1 VIVVPG
7 TEADAPGAA
16 ALHAAEISEG
26 FLPTLGPVFLRR
38 LYRRIVRS
46 EGSFLLVSSDELGL
60 VGMASATEDV
70 GGLYRAFL
78 VKDGPAAAV
87 AAAPRLLRSW
97 RKVIET
103 LHYPAAERAL
113 PSAELL
119 SVAVAPRGRGQGLG
133 AELVAG
139 VNEELR
145 RRGVDD
151 AKVVAAAD
159 NKAALRLYEAAG
171 YRRTA
176 TIEVHGGAPSEVLTW
191 H

>member
-1 VIVVPG
+1 MSVDVG
-7 TEADAPGAA
+7 TEADAPAA
-16 ALHAAEISEG
+16 AELHASQINEG

-38 LYRRIVRS
+38 LYRRIVRW
-46 EGSFLLVSSDELGL
+46 EGSFLVVSRDDLGV
-60 VGMASATEDV
+60 VGMAAATEDV
-70 GGLYRAFL
+70 GRLYRAFL
-78 VKDGPAAAV
+78 LKDGPAAAV

-133 AELVAG
+133 AELVAA

-159 NKAALRLYEAAG
+159 NRTALRLYQAAG